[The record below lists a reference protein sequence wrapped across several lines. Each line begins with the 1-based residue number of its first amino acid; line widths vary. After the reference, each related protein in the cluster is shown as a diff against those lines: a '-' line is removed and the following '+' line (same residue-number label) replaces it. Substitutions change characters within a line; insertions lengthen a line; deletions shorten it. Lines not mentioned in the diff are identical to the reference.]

1 MYLPPGVTSAT
12 LGSAFPIVS
21 YYNTAIDF
29 WRANTPVLAECMD
42 FKQMPRR
49 SGRMQQFYGV
59 QPFSGSLQKVT
70 EGVPPNSEQQSTVV
84 SDVFADEFGNWI
96 GISNIVDMTFVNN
109 GVTDATKNL
118 SYQAALVGNLVGLTA
133 VDSDATSNSA
143 ARIDLGDNE
152 FILSS
157 TVAKTEAQLAGNN
170 VPVRPGGEYTML
182 MHGFMA
188 YDLFGDN
195 TAGGITD
202 TAKRS
207 ESGQEE
213 LRDGISKNYTVTH
226 WKGHRIIRTS
236 TVSTFSNYPSNGKT
250 GYGCYSFGFEAF
262 LASNL
267 TGIEVPKDP
276 QFQVMVTPLTTPD
289 LTNPLLQTRCIVG
302 YDFFL
307 GVVARPNTNS
317 TPGYRRIRAEISA
330 I

>member
-12 LGSAFPIVS
+12 LGAAFPIVS

-29 WRANTPVLAECMD
+29 WRANTPVLAECFD
-42 FKQMPRR
+42 FKPMQRR
-49 SGRMQQFYGV
+49 SGRTMQLYGV
-59 QPFSGSLQKVT
+59 KPFTGST
-70 EGVPPNSEQQSTVV
+70 ATIAEGVPPGSEQQATAVA
-84 SDVFADEFGNWI
+84 DVFADEFGNWI

-118 SYQAALVGNLVGLTA
+118 SYQSALVANLVGLTA
-133 VDSDATSNSA
+133 VDAAATADST

-157 TVAKTEAQLAGNN
+157 TVAKVEAQLAGNN
-170 VPVRPGGEYTML
+170 VPVRPGGEYVML

-207 ESGQEE
+207 ESGAQMLEN
-213 LRDGISKNYTVTH
+213 GISQNYTVCH
-226 WKGHRIIRTS
+226 WKGHKIVRTS
-236 TVSTFSNYPSNGKT
+236 TVSTFANYPSSGKT
-250 GYGCYSFGFEAF
+250 GYGFYSFGFESF
-262 LASNL
+262 FASNI
-267 TGIEVPKDP
+267 TGVEVPKSP
-276 QFQVMVTPLTTPD
+276 EFQVMVTPLTTPD

-307 GVVARPNTNS
+307 GVTARPNTNG
-317 TPGYRRIRAEISA
+317 TAGYRRGRAEISA